1 MNARSTLFRDMAN
14 YLMGRG
20 SLILLGLITFP
31 LLTRLLSVSEYGVL
45 SLTLRIVLVLV
56 VLSKCGLQY
65 SAARFF
71 KAGTSSSMEQRR
83 LYTTLLICPAC
94 IVVLVSLLYYAFLLF
109 TPVFRGDRLLYQCL
123 MVAPAVVFFRTLQA
137 ILLSF
142 LRNEGKS
149 RLHTIVEITTKVSTL
164 AAFVI
169 LAFTGL
175 HHAFPVL
182 LGVLASEFAIVAA
195 QLISFLRRGLF
206 HISAMDWTLIR
217 DSLLFGAP
225 LIIYELSSLVLD
237 SGDRIIV
244 QRYLG
249 DHQLGLYSAAYGV
262 SGYLQDTVMT
272 PLNLAIFPIYMRIW
286 NEEGK
291 PATERFL
298 STSVSWFSLAA
309 LFIVG
314 ACALC
319 SREMLTL
326 LASARFAGAD
336 RLLTI
341 LIPSLMIYALHIFFN
356 VGLILEKRTT
366 LLAGIAASAAVLNI
380 ALNLYLVPRFGLMGA
395 AFATF
400 LGYVVMVASLI
411 VINRKFLPLT
421 PSASLILSGVA
432 AVALAYP
439 LPSFTTFHLT
449 VVTLLV
455 RLASYT
461 IIFLLSMLAISS
473 SFRKLWLTAWK
484 QLVSRFAFRNDTAKI
499 AILEECETSNAG
511 QGVSQ

>member
-1 MNARSTLFRDMAN
+1 
-14 YLMGRG
+14 
-20 SLILLGLITFP
+20 
-31 LLTRLLSVSEYGVL
+31 
-45 SLTLRIVLVLV
+45 
-56 VLSKCGLQY
+56 
-65 SAARFF
+65 
-71 KAGTSSSMEQRR
+71 
-83 LYTTLLICPAC
+83 
-94 IVVLVSLLYYAFLLF
+94 
-109 TPVFRGDRLLYQCL
+109 
-123 MVAPAVVFFRTLQA
+123 
-137 ILLSF
+137 
-142 LRNEGKS
+142 
-149 RLHTIVEITTKVSTL
+149 
-164 AAFVI
+164 
-169 LAFTGL
+169 
-175 HHAFPVL
+175 
-182 LGVLASEFAIVAA
+182 
-195 QLISFLRRGLF
+195 
-206 HISAMDWTLIR
+206 MDWTLIR

-341 LIPSLMIYALHIFFN
+341 LIPSLMIYALHLFFN

-395 AFATF
+395 AFATL

-484 QLVSRFAFRNDTAKI
+484 RLVSRFAFRNHTAKI